1 MVTYQSR
8 LITLAF
14 TLE

>member
-14 TLE
+14 MLE